1 MRQQKIRKKTPIS
14 NRDRVRNHR
23 KRKALKNSMRISQ
36 QILIDGIQREVTQT
50 ATDQPNLRTKIRN
63 WASQYKIS
71 KNAIDKL
78 LAVLVSSGIQTVP
91 KNHRTLQKTPTN
103 IEIKNVAGGLYW
115 YNGLGKCLRQIFS
128 NIDKDIEISLN
139 INMDGLPLFKSST
152 TTFWPILAA
161 IHGMYHYLNDWLL
174 CI

>member
-1 MRQQKIRKKTPIS
+1 MRQKKIRKKPPIS

-36 QILIDGIQREVTQT
+36 QIMIDGIQREVTQT
-50 ATDQPNLRTKIRN
+50 ATDQTNLRIKIRN
-63 WASQYKIS
+63 WASLHRIS
-71 KNAIDKL
+71 KNALDSL
-78 LAVLVSSGIQTVP
+78 LAVLVSSGQDLP

-103 IEIKNVAGGLYW
+103 IKIQNVAGGLYW
-115 YNGLGKCLRQIFS
+115 YNGLEKCLRQIFS

-161 IHGMYHYLNDWLL
+161 IHGMHHYLNDWLL
-174 CI
+174 CF